1 MNRERIISG
10 LVFVAGLVFALLGQA
25 YFTYKPDFWRDG
37 VFFWC
42 VSILAFI
49 LLRRQLRRQRREWI
63 HHGQGWQSKAAE
75 HLPRVLA
82 ALGGAGL
89 TFVAGR
95 TARQLSTIDD
105 FWLPLL
111 LWVIGVSLFL
121 LAYVPLFS
129 VTEAWQHLVNRA
141 RARRVELMGLAALLL
156 AVLVVRV
163 VDLEHVPIN
172 FGGDEGTQGLAALE
186 LVTPPLGN
194 PFSTGWFSVPTMSFL
209 AYGIVMRVFGATVA
223 GLRLLSALVGTATV
237 LTTFL
242 LAREMWGKRIG
253 WMAAVLLAFG
263 HYHLH
268 FSRLGSNQIGDAFFV
283 TLALWLLARGLRRHH
298 LIYFASAGTVVGL
311 AWYGYFGAR
320 LVGVIV
326 ALYLAWLFMTR
337 SHSRSEAMGGAQY
350 GYWALALLAAAL
362 VVLMPLL
369 LHYAAYPG
377 TMASRANQVT
387 ILAPGWLAQEQA
399 YTGRSAAS
407 ILLQQFWKAISA
419 FHYTVDPTFWY
430 RPSIPFLD
438 FVSGVLLLFGMVG
451 AVVHWRQSGNI
462 LLLLWF
468 WLAVILGWALTE
480 NPPSSQRMVIVT
492 PALALLV
499 SLGLNWMMALGRRAF
514 GRWLQLKWNT
524 VADGLLVIV
533 SVLNLY
539 FYFGV
544 YTPTRVYANPTAEV
558 ATRLGRYLAA
568 QDEDDDRVVYFYG
581 APQMYWTNGNLSF
594 MARDIVGLDVYQPG
608 DAGGATPVV
617 AEAARFVFLPHRLD
631 ELAAIEQQIPG
642 GAEQPV
648 YSEIDGRLLYVLY
661 ETGD

>member
-1 MNRERIISG
+1 MNRERIVSG
-10 LVFVAGLVFALLGQA
+10 LFFVIGLVFALLGQA
-25 YFTYKPDFWRDG
+25 YFTYEPGFWRDG

-42 VSILAFI
+42 VSILAFV
-49 LLRRQLRRQRREWI
+49 LLRWQLRRQRREQI
-63 HHGQGWQSKAAE
+63 YSSQGWQSKAAE
-75 HLPRVLA
+75 HLPRALA

-95 TARQLSTIDD
+95 TARQLSTTDS

-121 LAYVPLFS
+121 LAFVPLFS
-129 VTEAWQHLVNRA
+129 VRETWRYLVNRA
-141 RARRVELMGLAALLL
+141 RAHRVELAGLAVLLL
-156 AVLVVRV
+156 VALVVRV
-163 VDLEHVPIN
+163 VDLEHIPVN

-186 LVTPPLGN
+186 LVAPPMGN

-209 AYGIVMRVFGATVA
+209 AYGIVMRVFGATIT
-223 GLRLLSALVGTATV
+223 GLRLLSALIGTATV

-242 LAREMWGKRIG
+242 LAREMWGRRVG

-283 TLALWLLARGLRRHH
+283 TLALWLLAHGLRRRR
-298 LIYFASAGTVVGL
+298 LIDFALVGTVVGL

-326 ALYLAWLFMTR
+326 AFYLVWLFVTG
-337 SHSRSEAMGGAQY
+337 SHSRSEAMADAQY
-350 GYWALALLAAAL
+350 GRWALVPLAAAL
-362 VVLMPLL
+362 VVVMPLL
-369 LHYAAYPG
+369 LHYTAYPD

-387 ILAPGWLAQEQA
+387 ILAPGWLVQEQA

-438 FVSGVLLLFGMVG
+438 FVSGVLLLFGMVWAG
-451 AVVHWRQSGNI
+451 IHWRESRNV

-480 NPPSSQRMVIVT
+480 NPPSSQRLVIVT
-492 PALALLV
+492 PALALLA
-499 SLGLNWMMALGRRAF
+499 SLGLNWLVALGRRTF
-514 GRWLQLKWNT
+514 GRWPRLSWDT

-539 FYFGV
+539 FYFIV
-544 YTPTRVYANPTAEV
+544 YTPTGVYANPTAEV

-568 QDEDDDRVVYFYG
+568 QDDDDRVVYFYG

-594 MARDIVGLDVYQPG
+594 MARDIEGVDVYQPG
-608 DAGGATPVV
+608 DTDGAVPVV
-617 AEAARFVFLPHRLD
+617 AHAARFVFLPHRLD
-631 ELAAIEQQIPG
+631 ELVAVEQQFPG
-642 GAEQPV
+642 GVEQPV
-648 YSEIDGRLLYVLY
+648 YSNFDGRLLYVLY
-661 ETGD
+661 ESADQ